1 MPPRLQNVVQFPA
14 RRDPQGGIPAVF
26 ALSPRR
32 WRPIAIA
39 LALSAAIHLAGAAWI
54 GRWFPGETAAMA
66 SAPLLLE
73 VSVTAA
79 RDSAAS
85 ITASAA
91 QTTPRPKSPQWV
103 QKPPSATGAPAVET
117 VASALVKAPDSTASA
132 APEKTDASATVAA
145 SSTDAGKPAG
155 PWLQAG
161 YLHTPLPP
169 YPPSARRLAQE
180 GVALARV
187 YVGED
192 GRPVEVRLARSSG
205 FAALDEAALGA
216 VRGWRFFPARR
227 GAEPVASWIEVP
239 LRFRLDAA
247 GQK

>member
-1 MPPRLQNVVQFPA
+1 MPPRFQNVVPFPA
-14 RRDPQGGIPAVF
+14 RRDPQGGIPAAF
-26 ALSPRR
+26 TLSPRR

-39 LALSAAIHLAGAAWI
+39 LTLSAAIHLAGAAWI
-54 GRWFPGETAAMA
+54 GRWFPGETVATANT
-66 SAPLLLE
+66 PLLLE

-79 RDSAAS
+79 PVA
-85 ITASAA
+85 ASAA
-91 QTTPRPKSPQWV
+91 QPLPQSPQWA
-103 QKPPSATGAPAVET
+103 QKSLSATGAP
-117 VASALVKAPDSTASA
+117 VKAPDNTASA
-132 APEKTDASATVAA
+132 APAAVAA
-145 SSTDAGKPAG
+145 PSTDAGKPAG

-161 YLHTPLPP
+161 YLHTPPPP

-180 GVALARV
+180 GVTLARV

-192 GRPVEVRLARSSG
+192 GRPVEVQLAKSSG
-205 FAALDEAALGA
+205 FAVLDEAALGA

-247 GQK
+247 GQN